1 MNYIAV
7 FAAGILTGSVCTYVY
22 NNPVKTVSI
31 LIDLYVDV
39 KHLIMPPKAQ
49 PKPQT
54 ATVPPLDVL
63 VRDGYKFTIYTNFT
77 VWQRINEQDPQL
89 DYEEWALDSELQ
101 PFRVVRCDKDM
112 FNDDLLRGIQQLAGP
127 AGDFDGRVPTLDI
140 LNAYVGTKY
149 EGLLV
154 VENGNH
160 EEFNLRHH

>member
-7 FAAGILTGSVCTYVY
+7 FATGALVGSVCTYVY

-31 LIDLYVDV
+31 LIDLYVDA
-39 KHLIMPPKAQ
+39 KHLIMPSKTQ

-54 ATVPPLDVL
+54 AIVPPLNVL
-63 VRDGYKFTIYTNFT
+63 ERNGYKFTIYRNFT
-77 VWQRINEQDPQL
+77 VWQRVNEQDLQFNS
-89 DYEEWALDSELQ
+89 EEWALDRELQ

-127 AGDFDGRVPTLDI
+127 GGDFDGHVPTIDV

-149 EGLLV
+149 EGPLI
-154 VENGNH
+154 VENDNY
-160 EEFNLRHH
+160 EEFNLCCH